1 MSEQN
6 KEMISPLMEL
16 KGVSKT
22 FFPRKPNEV
31 HALQEVNLRVEKG
44 EMIAVTGPS
53 GSGKSTLLHILSLL
67 DLPSCGAYYYNG
79 QNVGELPEAKRAALR
94 GAKIGL
100 VLQDYGM
107 IKELTAEQNA
117 EIPLVILG
125 KKREETKAA
134 VKEALEKVGLSDKLH
149 VKAALLSGGEQQRVA
164 IARVIAS
171 GAEVILADEPTGALD
186 SATTK
191 EIMDLLKE
199 LNAEGK
205 TVIVVT
211 HNQFVA
217 SVCTRKIRILD
228 GKLSEDPS

>member
-1 MSEQN
+1 MLLN
-6 KEMISPLMEL
+6 HDNY
-16 KGVSKT
+16 SKSAN
-22 FFPRKPNEV
+22 PCKYLIN
-31 HALQEVNLRVEKG
+31 
-44 EMIAVTGPS
+44 
-53 GSGKSTLLHILSLL
+53 
-67 DLPSCGAYYYNG
+67 
-79 QNVGELPEAKRAALR
+79 
-94 GAKIGL
+94 
-100 VLQDYGM
+100 
-107 IKELTAEQNA
+107 
-117 EIPLVILG
+117 
-125 KKREETKAA
+125 
-134 VKEALEKVGLSDKLH
+134 